1 MAIIYIVHVPNDRDA
16 AAQLGVEL
24 EAHGHEILFDS
35 DPDTDVG
42 KKLELIGQ
50 CDCVIVIWTSSSINS
65 EKLRAVALTALHLN
79 VLISVCSVN
88 LSVEYI
94 PLDFRKLNTPFIGDI
109 DDILA
114 ALSHLK
120 PNIFSAQLGKY
131 DRIGSSEAASPDI
144 GATERAPK
152 PQGFGSSRSRNPFEL
167 PPIGSPGGERIG
179 AAPRDRTGPRG
190 RTGAAPR
197 TTPQDEALAV
207 EAGRL
212 VHKIPNKMWLGE
224 QEPVEVRLGRKET
237 ADLTEGL
244 VGRGALTDEDLP
256 VMESMSVILH
266 SNSGAFDI
274 EHQSEMTQLVM
285 SDHLKGTAF
294 ESADFGRWIWLVTPR
309 QRGAHQLFVR
319 VSASLK
325 DSRGLPTTTTL
336 PDREFKVSVSVHAG
350 RATVK
355 ALRSGIPTIIGVVGA
370 ALLGAITQDLW
381 WPAIKAFLVSR
392 GWLG

>member
-1 MAIIYIVHVPNDRDA
+1 MAIIYIVHVPSDRDA

-24 EAHGHEILFDS
+24 EAHGHEILFVS
-35 DPDTDVG
+35 DPDTDPTG
-42 KKLELIGQ
+42 KFDFISH
-50 CDCVIVIWTSSSINS
+50 CDCVIVIWTADSVNS
-65 EKLRAVALTALHLN
+65 GGLAAIAQEALRMGL
-79 VLISVCSVN
+79 LISVCSVN

-94 PLDFRKLNTPFIGDI
+94 PLDFRKLNTPFVGDI

-114 ALSHLK
+114 ALSHLE
-120 PNIFSAQLGKY
+120 PSLFSTKLDDFG
-131 DRIGSSEAASPDI
+131 RIGSSEAASPDI

-167 PPIGSPGGERIG
+167 PTIGSPSGERIG
-179 AAPRDRTGPRG
+179 AAPRDRTGLRG
-190 RTGAAPR
+190 GTGAAPIR
-197 TTPQDEALAV
+197 SPQDEALAV

-224 QEPVEVRLGRKET
+224 QETVEVRLGRKET

-256 VMESMSVILH
+256 VMESMAVILH

-294 ESADFGRWIWLVTPR
+294 ESVDFGRWIWLVTPR
-309 QRGAHQLFVR
+309 QRGSHQLFVR

-350 RATVK
+350 RAAMK
-355 ALRSGIPTIIGVVGA
+355 ALRRGILAIAGVVGA

-381 WPAIKAFLVSR
+381 WPELKVLLVSW